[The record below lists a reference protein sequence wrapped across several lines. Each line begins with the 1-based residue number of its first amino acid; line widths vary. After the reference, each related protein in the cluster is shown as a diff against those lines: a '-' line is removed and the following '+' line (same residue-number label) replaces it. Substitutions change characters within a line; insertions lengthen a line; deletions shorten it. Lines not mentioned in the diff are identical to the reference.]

1 MNRVLTRSVLVII
14 QRTAF
19 PLRSTT
25 KKFVEFHVCSH
36 PCGRGD
42 FKGEATSAR
51 SIMLTGK
58 RKDRAMG
65 RVVKEWKMKKAGE
78 KRRRLKGEEIRRQ

>member
-1 MNRVLTRSVLVII
+1 MKSV
-14 QRTAF
+14 
-19 PLRSTT
+19 
-25 KKFVEFHVCSH
+25 KFRIYSH
-36 PCGRGD
+36 PCGCGD

-65 RVVKEWKMKKAGE
+65 RDLKEWKMKKAGE
-78 KRRRLKGEEIRRQ
+78 KSKRLKKEEIRRQSRRDCQKWETKAEVAC